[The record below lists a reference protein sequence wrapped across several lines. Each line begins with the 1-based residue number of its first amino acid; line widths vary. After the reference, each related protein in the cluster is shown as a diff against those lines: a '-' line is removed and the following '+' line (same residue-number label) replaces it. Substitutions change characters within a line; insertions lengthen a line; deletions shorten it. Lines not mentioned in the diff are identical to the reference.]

1 MSPPPSAQITTV
13 SQGFLYIL
21 LVTCTYQ
28 DSSAFCFLHLIYF
41 GNLSVSM
48 HARRDALY
56 LKPNIEEILHLLS
69 TVPTQEQGLPHRL
82 LHKLAWRW
90 LPPEGGGAC
99 GRRARCPH
107 SGCSRSR
114 AVSTRHQGR
123 PVSPSACSGGAGS
136 PRALWGHRLPRGEE
150 QPAPGRRPSCPPASH
165 PGRDR
170 RLRPLLARPP
180 QTR

>member
-90 LPPEGGGAC
+90 LPPEGGARVAGGPGAPTL
-99 GRRARCPH
+99 GARAPAQSPR
-107 SGCSRSR
+107 GTR
-114 AVSTRHQGR
+114 AGPCHRAHAAAVR
-123 PVSPSACSGGAGS
+123 GS
-136 PRALWGHRLPRGEE
+136 PRALWEHWLPRSEE